1 MWRSALKML
10 WDLAEESSANF
21 ATSTSSHLSIK
32 VFSFLSSRERVSRE
46 EKQIWSEFKCRAYSF
61 FFSFTA
67 YHYHFFTFNSCDN
80 AYQHTAVFTSLRYPD
95 FKETKKKIHFNK
107 NIYLSC
113 FRKYLPIQLDKI
125 RGLGDNLASIEDSL
139 IMRQAVIFINP
150 GPNNKQPKCA
160 KSVIAQFPP
169 TQRGS
174 SFNLQFEHY
183 QLLRYEKKMKN
194 LLCNI

>member
-1 MWRSALKML
+1 MQIFSNWWKAMWRSALKML

-95 FKETKKKIHFNK
+95 FKETKKKYSLTKIS
-107 NIYLSC
+107 IYRVSESICRYSWIRFGASATTSL
-113 FRKYLPIQLDKI
+113 QLKT
-125 RGLGDNLASIEDSL
+125 RS
-139 IMRQAVIFINP
+139 
-150 GPNNKQPKCA
+150 
-160 KSVIAQFPP
+160 
-169 TQRGS
+169 
-174 SFNLQFEHY
+174 
-183 QLLRYEKKMKN
+183 
-194 LLCNI
+194 